1 MRDKSVVK
9 NSYIAFLTQVSTMV
23 IAFVMQ
29 SIFVRSL
36 GGAYVGA
43 NGLFTNILSILS
55 FSELGIGNAA
65 AFALYDPLKNGN
77 QERISGILSF
87 LRRAYTFVGLTV
99 FLVGVLLAPFL
110 HLFVHGDSI
119 RHLKFYFVLFVIN
132 SAISY
137 FFSYK
142 RTLLIADQKNYIT
155 TLNVFYAKV
164 ATSIIQVAF
173 LLMHSYLGFLI
184 IQIVGTLISN
194 FLISRKTNSLYRD
207 IFPLKSSL
215 MDPNDKKVLLSSSLG
230 IMGQQIGGIIVR
242 DTNNLFISG
251 FVGLM
256 ATGIYSGYMLIVNGV
271 MTILTQVI
279 NSTVATLGSWNI
291 SMSSS
296 QMTDILKKHLFVTW
310 TFSYFVVSILISSIT
325 PFINIWLGPAYNF
338 DFVIVL
344 VILFNLYFSLNRLTL
359 LAFVQAQGLFVKT
372 GIKSLVE
379 AALNIIVSLLLI
391 VVFRLGVLGVVL
403 GTTIVNLSL
412 NIWFDPWVVY
422 VSGLGGHLDFKY
434 FQIYVVRAI
443 LTFVPATIVEMFM
456 RSVAG
461 QFNVGLYL
469 AVSVLLTVFV
479 ATAIYLIY
487 VVRDPEFKYL
497 IGLIKQ
503 RFNKE

>member
-1 MRDKSVVK
+1 
-9 NSYIAFLTQVSTMV
+9 
-23 IAFVMQ
+23 
-29 SIFVRSL
+29 
-36 GGAYVGA
+36 
-43 NGLFTNILSILS
+43 
-55 FSELGIGNAA
+55 
-65 AFALYDPLKNGN
+65 
-77 QERISGILSF
+77 
-87 LRRAYTFVGLTV
+87 
-99 FLVGVLLAPFL
+99 
-110 HLFVHGDSI
+110 
-119 RHLKFYFVLFVIN
+119 
-132 SAISY
+132 
-137 FFSYK
+137 
-142 RTLLIADQKNYIT
+142 
-155 TLNVFYAKV
+155 
-164 ATSIIQVAF
+164 
-173 LLMHSYLGFLI
+173 
-184 IQIVGTLISN
+184 
-194 FLISRKTNSLYRD
+194 
-207 IFPLKSSL
+207 

-256 ATGIYSGYMLIVNGV
+256 AAGIYSGYMLIANGV

-487 VVRDPEFKYL
+487 VVRNPEFKYL